1 LGISKLVIRTP
12 DLHLIYLFPNLPIYE
27 KPSVITGD
35 HIMKYITTIG
45 EREYSIEII
54 NQQLILL
61 DGIPY
66 EVDFASVSG
75 QPVYSLLVDGKSY
88 EGYMYANDD
97 DWEVLLQGNLYNVQ
111 VEDERER
118 RLRQA
123 LGEGP
128 AQHGEFHLKAPMPGL
143 VISVPV
149 EDGQEVAKGDV
160 LLILESMKMQNEL
173 KSPRDGKVSR
183 IRVKVGD
190 SVERKQTLLSVV

>member
-1 LGISKLVIRTP
+1 MR
-12 DLHLIYLFPNLPIYE
+12 
-27 KPSVITGD
+27 
-35 HIMKYITTIG
+35 YITTVG
-45 EREYSIEII
+45 EREYTIEII
-54 NQQLILL
+54 NRNLILV

-66 EVDFASVSG
+66 EVDFASISG
-75 QPVYSLLVDGKSY
+75 QPVYSMLVDGKSY

-97 DWEVLLQGNLYNVQ
+97 AWEVLLQGMLYNVH

-143 VISVPV
+143 VMAVPV
-149 EDGQEVAKGDV
+149 EDGQQIAKGDV

-190 SVERKQTLLSVV
+190 SVERKQTLLTVV